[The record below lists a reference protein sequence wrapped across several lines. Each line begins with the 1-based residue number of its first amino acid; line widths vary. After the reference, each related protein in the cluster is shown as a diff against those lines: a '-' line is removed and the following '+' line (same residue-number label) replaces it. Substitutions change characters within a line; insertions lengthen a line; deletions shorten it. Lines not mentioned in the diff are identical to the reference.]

1 MRTTHLKKKITMSLA
16 LMLTLVM
23 SLGFL
28 PMFNGSAV
36 ASASGTEQRS
46 SVGST
51 EQISLKDTTRYTIAT
66 LDDNFADDVILVVLT
81 RNASRNFTTLTTRDF
96 PEVELTDV
104 ICITPGLE
112 QAQAQIKA
120 SLSTRESSFYYDSRW
135 SLDINQF
142 RQILKLKLANPGR
155 ENVLSAIRVL
165 EIRED
170 VYSAGPNMNLPGGSF
185 SENDSTLYSAGA
197 TLNSTDPTLWN
208 LNKINLAQ
216 AHGITSG
223 ASTVRVG
230 VLSTGIDATRPD
242 LGGGRLYSVTPLGAN
257 QPTGSQNFH
266 PTDTSTP
273 LTDPAGHGT
282 HIAGTIVGATTGV
295 APGVK
300 LVSLKVATGPNTSG
314 WYDFVAIIQ
323 AIRYAGQ
330 NDPVRGGIRIP
341 ILSLSPDTWASYAD
355 MEQAILN
362 YTGLFVM
369 GAGNHGR
376 EIHRPGDFNALRGD
390 RIITVGASDQNDG
403 KAVFSNF
410 GATTVDIFAPGVNI
424 RSTVPLHVSTTGY
437 ANWSGTSHA
446 APMVTGV
453 IALMYA
459 AMPPHIIQSPA
470 SVKQHLLN
478 SADRVPS
485 LNGLA
490 VTGGRLNAYAAV
502 RAICET
508 INFTG
513 QTVTNNTA
521 VTSCGTLNAN
531 NVTVTPTGILN
542 IRATERV
549 NIGSGFT
556 VQPGGS
562 LIIQVP

>member
-1 MRTTHLKKKITMSLA
+1 MRTTHLKKKITVPLA
-16 LMLTLVM
+16 LMFTLVM
-23 SLGFL
+23 SFVFL

-36 ASASGTEQRS
+36 ASASGTGQRPS
-46 SVGST
+46 NGSA
-51 EQISLKDTTRYTIAT
+51 EQISLEDTTRYSTAT
-66 LDDNFADDVILVVLT
+66 LNDNFRDDVILVVLT

-96 PEVELTDV
+96 PEIELTDV

-112 QAQAQIKA
+112 QAQAQIRA

-142 RQILKLKLANPGR
+142 RQILKLRLANPSR
-155 ENVLSAIRVL
+155 ENVLNAVRVL

-170 VYSAGPNMNLPGGSF
+170 VYSAGPSMNLQGGGI
-185 SENDSTLYSAGA
+185 SESDYTLYS
-197 TLNSTDPTLWN
+197 TSTTSNSTDPTLWN
-208 LNKINLAQ
+208 LNRINIAQ
-216 AHGITSG
+216 AHGITNG
-223 ASTVRVG
+223 VNTVRVG

-242 LGGGRLYSVTPLGAN
+242 LGGGRLYPVTPLGAN

-266 PTDTSTP
+266 PTDRSTP

-295 APGVK
+295 APNVRV
-300 LVSLKVATGPNTSG
+300 VSLKVATGPNTSG
-314 WYDFVAIIQ
+314 WYDFAAIIR

-341 ILSLSPDTWASYAD
+341 ILSLSPNTWTSFTD
-355 MEQAILN
+355 LEQAILN

-369 GAGNHGR
+369 GAGNHNR
-376 EIHRPGDFNALRGD
+376 EINRPGDFNALRGA

-403 KAVFSNF
+403 RASFSNF

-424 RSTVPLHVSTTGY
+424 RSTVPIHVSSTGY
-437 ANWSGTSHA
+437 ANWQGTSMS
-446 APMVTGV
+446 APHVTGV

-459 AMPPHIIQSPA
+459 AMSPLIPNPA

-478 SADRVPS
+478 SADRIPS

-490 VTGGRLNAYAAV
+490 VTGGRLNAHAAI
-502 RAICET
+502 RAICGT
-508 INFTG
+508 INFTN
-513 QTVTNNTA
+513 QTVNTNT
-521 VTSCGTLNAN
+521 
-531 NVTVTPTGILN
+531 TVTTCGSLNVQNVNVQGGAGLILRGTQIQIN
-542 IRATERV
+542 AP
-549 NIGSGFT
+549 FT
-556 VQPGGS
+556 VQPGATFEARTT
-562 LIIQVP
+562 P